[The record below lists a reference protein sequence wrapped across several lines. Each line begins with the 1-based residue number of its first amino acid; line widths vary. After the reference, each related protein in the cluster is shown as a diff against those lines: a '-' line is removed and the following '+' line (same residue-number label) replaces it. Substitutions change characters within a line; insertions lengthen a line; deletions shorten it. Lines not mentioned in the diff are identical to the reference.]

1 LVLKE
6 ISYIDCIRKEKIMS
20 GGTFDYNQRRIRD
33 IADRVEHEI
42 ALSGTPKTERE
53 LKEDYPWKDETYFEK
68 YPEDK
73 FHYAYPEEII
83 AEFKKGY
90 EILRKA
96 EIYAQR
102 MDWLI
107 ACDDGNE
114 SFLERLKE
122 ELDILD
128 FELSVKKFTREEED
142 ED

>member
-1 LVLKE
+1 LVFSFFIFILK
-6 ISYIDCIRKEKIMS
+6 KIKVMS
-20 GGTFDYNQRRIRD
+20 GGTFDYQQYRIRD
-33 IADRVEHEI
+33 IADRVEQEI
-42 ALSGTPKTERE
+42 AQSGQPKTERE

-90 EILRKA
+90 ELLRKA

-102 MDWLI
+102 IDWLI

-114 SFLERLKE
+114 SFLKRLRE
-122 ELDILD
+122 ELDVLEY
-128 FELSVKKFTREEED
+128 ELKVKKFEVREED
-142 ED
+142 E

>member
-1 LVLKE
+1 
-6 ISYIDCIRKEKIMS
+6 MS
-20 GGTFDYNQRRIRD
+20 GGTFNYQQYRIRD

-42 ALSGTPKTERE
+42 AISGQPKTERE
-53 LKEDYPWKDETYFEK
+53 LKDDYGYEYKERIEK
-68 YPEDK
+68 YPEDLN
-73 FHYAYPEEII
+73 HYAYPDEIM

-114 SFLERLKE
+114 SFLKRLKE

>member
-1 LVLKE
+1 
-6 ISYIDCIRKEKIMS
+6 MS
-20 GGTFDYNQRRIRD
+20 GGTFDYNQRRIRE

-53 LKEDYPWKDETYFEK
+53 LKEESWRNDDWYKN
-68 YPEDK
+68 YPEDLN
-73 FHYAYPEEII
+73 HYALPDEIMV
-83 AEFKKGY
+83 EFKKGY

-102 MDWLI
+102 MDWYL
-107 ACDDGNE
+107 AGDDGE
-114 SFLERLKE
+114 DSFLERLKE

-128 FELSVKKFTREEED
+128 FEFSVKKFTREDED

>member
-1 LVLKE
+1 
-6 ISYIDCIRKEKIMS
+6 MS
-20 GGTFDYNQRRIRD
+20 GGTFDYNQYRIRD
-33 IADRVEHEI
+33 IAVRVEEEI
-42 ALSGTPKTERE
+42 AKSGTPKTERE
-53 LKEDYPWKDETYFEK
+53 LKEDYPWKDEEYFEK

-90 EILRKA
+90 ELLRKA

-102 MDWLI
+102 IDWLI

-114 SFLERLKE
+114 SFLKRLKE
-122 ELDILD
+122 ELDVLEY
-128 FELSVKKFTREEED
+128 ELKVKKFEVKDEED

>member
-1 LVLKE
+1 
-6 ISYIDCIRKEKIMS
+6 MS
-20 GGTFDYNQRRIRD
+20 GGTFDYQQYRIRD
-33 IADRVEHEI
+33 IAGRVEQEI
-42 ALSGTPKTERE
+42 AQSGQPKTERE

-90 EILRKA
+90 ELLRKA

-102 MDWLI
+102 IDWLI

-114 SFLERLKE
+114 SFLKRLRE
-122 ELDILD
+122 ELEILRL
-128 FELSVKKFTREEED
+128 ELEFKEFKREEDD